1 MWERSGAAKAEADA
15 LEGEG
20 QRDKGRGR
28 CTIRHTQSSI
38 CREECVWESC
48 DECPFILDARACG
61 AVACVGRAM
70 HGWLRGGQSGLVG
83 TSHPMNIH
91 WL

>member
-1 MWERSGAAKAEADA
+1 MMWERSGAAKAEANA

-20 QRDKGRGR
+20 QRDRGRGR

-61 AVACVGRAM
+61 VAASVGLVM
-70 HGWLRGGQSGLVG
+70 HG
-83 TSHPMNIH
+83 
-91 WL
+91 

>member
-1 MWERSGAAKAEADA
+1 MMWERGVAKAEADA
-15 LEGEG
+15 LDGKG

-38 CREECVWESC
+38 CMEECVWESC
-48 DECPFILDARACG
+48 GECPFILDARACG
-61 AVACVGRAM
+61 AAARVGRAM
-70 HGWLRGGQSGLVG
+70 RGGRKGEQSGLVG